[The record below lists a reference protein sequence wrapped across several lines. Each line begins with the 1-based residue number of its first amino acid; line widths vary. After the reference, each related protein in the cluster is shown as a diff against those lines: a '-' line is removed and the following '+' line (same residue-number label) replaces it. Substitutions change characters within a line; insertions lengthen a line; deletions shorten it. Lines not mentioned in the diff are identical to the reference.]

1 MNQHNVIMA
10 LALAIRLRDAP
21 VASGDEV
28 MASLIQELS
37 GYNIFSNRQIE
48 KIIDRKISYKK
59 IARISGKASK
69 TGGSINPVDFEAIRD
84 LMFSHTL
91 GETDWGAV
99 SRVVKNGTS
108 QNFLSK
114 LTGISKSTM
123 NRKISESI

>member
-91 GETDWGAV
+91 GEINWGAV